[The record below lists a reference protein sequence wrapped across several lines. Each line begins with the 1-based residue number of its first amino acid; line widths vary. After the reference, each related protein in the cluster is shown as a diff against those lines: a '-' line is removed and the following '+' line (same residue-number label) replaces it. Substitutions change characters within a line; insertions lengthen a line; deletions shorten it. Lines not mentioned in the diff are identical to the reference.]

1 MRWIREGDSPDQIK
15 ISLVISAKEHPEL
28 AAFIWSLPY
37 RGASKALRDILSS
50 AVKSASSEL
59 GEGMGGANS
68 SIANTAMLDGKGPPV
83 ADKTLPQN
91 QAAVSVESSSHDHD
105 DDEGEGTATQ
115 SEGRVSPGPSP
126 SIEQVSA
133 HAADIIGRFDKMFSP

>member
-59 GEGMGGANS
+59 GDGREGINPY
-68 SIANTAMLDGKGPPV
+68 DGTSPSGTSPSV
-83 ADKTLPQN
+83 AQQTLSQHG
-91 QAAVSVESSSHDHD
+91 AVSMQLSSHDD
-105 DDEGEGTATQ
+105 DDHEETATQ
-115 SEGRVSPGPSP
+115 PESRVSPGPNP

-133 HAADIIGRFDKMFSP
+133 HAADIIGRFDKMFPS